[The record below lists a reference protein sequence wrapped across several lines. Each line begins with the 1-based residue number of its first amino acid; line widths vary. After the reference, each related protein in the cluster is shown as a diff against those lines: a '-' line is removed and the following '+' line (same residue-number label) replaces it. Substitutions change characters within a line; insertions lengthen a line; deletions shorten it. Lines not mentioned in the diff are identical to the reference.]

1 MIDTNSIE
9 IIPSVLTH
17 DECNILNKWAL
28 DNHNT
33 NIFQIGRVANNRKT
47 TRFTNDIEYDY
58 PDLILNTFNSIK
70 KKLNLSENENIPQ
83 GKDGIICAISFN
95 GSKLKKH
102 KDPKYDDTES
112 LHFIIKT
119 STGDAGGD
127 LIINNVVYK
136 INEGDCLYFF
146 ASIHEHETNVLNCST
161 YRIVWINGIKVKL

>member
-33 NIFQIGRVANNRKT
+33 NIFQIGRAANNRKT
-47 TRFTNDIEYDY
+47 TRFTNDVKYDY
-58 PDLILNTFNSIK
+58 PDLIVNAFKKIK
-70 KKLNLSENENIPQ
+70 EKLNFSENENVPQ

-95 GSKLKKH
+95 GSKLIKH
-102 KDPKYDDTES
+102 KDPNYDDTES

>member
-33 NIFQIGRVANNRKT
+33 NIFQIGRAANNRKT
-47 TRFTNDIEYDY
+47 TRFTNDVKYDY
-58 PDLILNTFNSIK
+58 PDLIVNAFKKIK
-70 KKLNLSENENIPQ
+70 EKLNFSENENVPQ

-95 GSKLKKH
+95 GSKLIKH
-102 KDPKYDDTES
+102 KDQKYDDTES

>member
-1 MIDTNSIE
+1 MIDTNLIE

-17 DECNILNKWAL
+17 EQCYVLNKWVL

-33 NIFQIGRVANNRKT
+33 NIFQKGRVANNRKT
-47 TRFTNDIEYDY
+47 TRFTNDIKYDY
-58 PDLILNTFNSIK
+58 PDLIVNTFNSIK

-95 GSKLKKH
+95 GSKLEKH
-102 KDPKYDDTES
+102 LDPKYEDKES

-119 STGDAGGD
+119 STGDEGGD

-146 ASIHEHETNVLNCST
+146 ASLNPHETNILNCT
-161 YRIVWINGIKVKL
+161 THRIVWINGIKVKL